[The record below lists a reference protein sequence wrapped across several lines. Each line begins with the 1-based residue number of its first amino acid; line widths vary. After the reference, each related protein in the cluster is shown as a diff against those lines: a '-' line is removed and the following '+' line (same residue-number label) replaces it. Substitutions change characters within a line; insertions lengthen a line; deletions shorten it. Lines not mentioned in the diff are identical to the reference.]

1 MTELK
6 IMSVLRLLCLTPLIL
21 AYGAWVLFKFT
32 LGLIILLWAAW
43 LIHRVFGNAGDVMLA
58 LPIIYVLSYWLPN
71 LQLGDITKHLT
82 LKIKPRSQSSVK
94 PKTKIVDL
102 KAYRRGAKQ

>member
-6 IMSVLRLLCLTPLIL
+6 IMSVLRLLCLTPLIV

-32 LGLIILLWAAW
+32 LGLIILLWVAW
-43 LIHRVFGNAGDVMLA
+43 LLHKVFGIAGDIMLA
-58 LPIIYVLSYWLPN
+58 LPIFYVLSYWLPN
-71 LQLGDITKHLT
+71 PQLGDIAKYLT
-82 LKIKPRSQSSVK
+82 LKIKTHSKSSAK

-102 KAYRRGAKQ
+102 KAYRRGTKQ

>member
-1 MTELK
+1 MK
-6 IMSVLRLLCLTPLIL
+6 ILTVVRCLCLAPLIL
-21 AYGAWVLFKFT
+21 VYGVWMLFKFT
-32 LGLIILLWAAW
+32 LGLSVLLLGAW
-43 LIHRVFGNAGDVMLA
+43 LIHKVLGIVGDFMLA

-71 LQLGDITKHLT
+71 PRWGNIAKNLT
-82 LKIKPRSQSSVK
+82 FKVKFNSKSSVK